1 MKDSVQN
8 ETQIT
13 TANKEETNV
22 SKSKKNTKQNK
33 SRRTKTNV
41 IPRPHLRKV
50 QENEETNLQ
59 IHKDKDHK
67 GQGRGMV
74 DSTKKQN
81 IVSINKQIIKQGY

>member
-50 QENEETNLQ
+50 QENRCKYLEV
-59 IHKDKDHK
+59 DKYKEHSYQRREK
-67 GQGRGMV
+67 V
-74 DSTKKQN
+74 DSIQ
-81 IVSINKQIIKQGY
+81 KQILGNNRQIRRN